1 MKKALL
7 LSVAV
12 ASLAGATALS
22 ADTRYGVVGFTDGG
36 AGAFVSSDK
45 FVGSAVF
52 SLASQDDDFA
62 DSTQTIF
69 ELSGAAK
76 IAKSGNASLLAGVTV
91 GTLINDSVDSSFS
104 IAATTGVEYALASNV
119 KLLATIDVLSYSTA
133 TMDDDS
139 EYKVTEVFNNGRVGV
154 AYLF

>member
-12 ASLAGATALS
+12 AGLAGATALS
-22 ADTRYGVVGFTDGG
+22 AETRYGVVGFTDGG

-45 FVGSAVF
+45 FIGSAVV
-52 SLASQDDDFA
+52 AIESQDDDYA
-62 DSTQTIF
+62 DATYTSF

-76 IAKSGNASLLAGVTV
+76 VAKSGDVSILAGASIGSTF
-91 GTLINDSVDSSFS
+91 NDSIDSALTL
-104 IAATTGVEYALASNV
+104 AATAGIEYGLASNV
-119 KLLATIDVLSYSTA
+119 KLLATIDVLRYTTA

-139 EYKVTEVFNNGRVGV
+139 EIKKTDFLNNGRVGV